1 MNTKKAMSLAEL
13 KNLLAVNTA
22 NLKVIDI
29 RTADEFNKLHIPVAE
44 NIDAAD
50 LESKLSS
57 FSKDDTIVCVCNK
70 GHDRSQNAAESLYN
84 NGFENTFYFEGGT
97 LGWFAPNP

>member
-1 MNTKKAMSLAEL
+1 MNDKKAIALTEL
-13 KNLLAVNTA
+13 KELLAANTA

-50 LESKLSS
+50 LESQLSS
-57 FSKDDTIVCVCNK
+57 FSKEDTIVYVCNK
-70 GHDRSQNAAESLYN
+70 GNERSQNAAAFLYN
-84 NGFENTFYFEGGT
+84 NGFENTFYLESGT
-97 LGWFAPNP
+97 LGWFAV